1 MGIALGAGIGTA
13 VAVILGTGGAWLAI
27 GIAIGV
33 SVGLAMSSY
42 PSAGSES

>member
-1 MGIALGAGIGTA
+1 MGAGIGAA

-33 SVGLAMSSY
+33 VIGASMSRARHANELRS
-42 PSAGSES
+42 